1 MGLPREKF
9 SGPIADNIVP
19 GTRGLT
25 GSPRHF
31 LRGLCGP
38 HFLIL
43 GVDAENALAG
53 RSFGGRPRAPSGRP
67 EFDALT
73 TSCELLAGWAQM
85 ATVSTERRYSHQ
97 RHFRN

>member
-1 MGLPREKF
+1 MGGVWELPA
-9 SGPIADNIVP
+9 PTAIASNFVP
-19 GTRGLT
+19 GPRGLT

-31 LRGLCGP
+31 LCGLCGP

-53 RSFGGRPRAPSGRP
+53 RSFGGRPRALSGRP

-73 TSCELLAGWAQM
+73 TSCELLAG
-85 ATVSTERRYSHQ
+85 
-97 RHFRN
+97 